1 MLKRIVKSPNLYT
14 AKKNQKEAA
23 EILLKAKPDLINKPN
38 NVKITALHIAAA
50 NNATDVLPLLIIF
63 KSLIIFFG

>member
-50 NNATDVLPLLIIF
+50 NNATDVLPQ
-63 KSLIIFFG
+63 K